1 MKLKRFFNFKSIVEV
16 IKERQHSKHLRQIE
30 PYIIKGKSFLL
41 KNFKLRIDFIQKN
54 KIYLSIGDN
63 SMLDCIIVFESDKGE
78 VTVGNNTY
86 LGNSKIICR
95 TKIEF
100 EDNIFVAWDSYFYD
114 HDSHSL
120 NYKDRENDIKQQ
132 LKDYSE
138 GENFI
143 KNKNWNVVNSKP
155 IKVCSNA
162 WIGMN
167 CIILKGV
174 TIGEGAIVG
183 AGSVVTK
190 DVPAWTIVGGSPA
203 RIIKEIPLELRK
215 K

>member
-1 MKLKRFFNFKSIVEV
+1 MKLKRFFNFKSIIEV

-30 PYIIKGKSFLL
+30 PYIIKGKSFFL

>member
-1 MKLKRFFNFKSIVEV
+1 MKLTRFFNFKSIVEV
-16 IKERQHSKHLRQIE
+16 IKGRQHSKHLKQIE

-41 KNFKLRIDFIQKN
+41 NNFKLRIDFIQKN
-54 KIYLSIGDN
+54 KVYLSVGDN
-63 SMLDCIIVFESDKGE
+63 SMLDCIIIFESDKGE
-78 VTVGNNTY
+78 VVVGDNTY

-120 NYKDRENDIKQQ
+120 DYKDRENDIKQQ

-143 KNKNWNVVNSKP
+143 KNKNWDVVNSKP

-203 RIIKEIPLELRK
+203 RVIKEIPLELRK